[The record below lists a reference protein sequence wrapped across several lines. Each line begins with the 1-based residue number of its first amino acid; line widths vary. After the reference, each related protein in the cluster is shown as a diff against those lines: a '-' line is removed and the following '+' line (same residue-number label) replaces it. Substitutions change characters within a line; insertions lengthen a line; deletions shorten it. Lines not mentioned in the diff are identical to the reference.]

1 MGIITSPLK
10 VYEYDEITEIASA
23 AHNLAQKIKMTM
35 EEIVAERNKAQ
46 YVLNNM
52 SEGLVLC
59 R

>member
-1 MGIITSPLK
+1 
-10 VYEYDEITEIASA
+10 
-23 AHNLAQKIKMTM
+23 M

-59 R
+59 DKMVM